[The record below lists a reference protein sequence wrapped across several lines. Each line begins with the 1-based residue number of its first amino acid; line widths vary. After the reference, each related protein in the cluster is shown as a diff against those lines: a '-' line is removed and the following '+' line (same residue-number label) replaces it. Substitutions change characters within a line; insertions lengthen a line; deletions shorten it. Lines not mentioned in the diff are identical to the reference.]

1 MNFIDMFLLNLIL
14 VAVPLLIYMVYV
26 TTNRNISEKERSL
39 FFSLALITSYSLMT
53 HYINVFDNTI
63 TAFFAGVIIFFMCFN
78 RFYATTFI
86 TMFLTIL
93 FDTYQPLF
101 YLFLGITYI
110 LLIMLMIIREFMK
123 LDNKK
128 FVISFSMFYLSSFLI
143 FRIIINSNLL
153 ETIFLLGLFVIMAY
167 IIFIFYQ
174 KGMDSLETH
183 LKYKELQKE
192 KQIRLSLFKITHEI
206 KNPIAVCKAY
216 LDMLDV
222 NNVEQTKKYIPIIRG
237 EIERLLGLLQDFL
250 LINKNNMNLDI
261 MDVNVL
267 LDDVINNVSS
277 LMSSNNIS
285 FDIDTVDDELFINGD
300 YNRLSQVLI
309 NIIKNS
315 VESDPTTIKVNVKE
329 LNNSLVIN
337 IEDNGIGIPK
347 EVLDKIY
354 EPFYTTKKCGTG
366 LGVSLSNE
374 IITAHNGTLEYT
386 SEVGIGTNVK
396 ITLPSYNEL

>member
-128 FVISFSMFYLSSFLI
+128 FVISFSMFAP
-143 FRIIINSNLL
+143 
-153 ETIFLLGLFVIMAY
+153 V
-167 IIFIFYQ
+167 
-174 KGMDSLETH
+174 
-183 LKYKELQKE
+183 
-192 KQIRLSLFKITHEI
+192 
-206 KNPIAVCKAY
+206 
-216 LDMLDV
+216 
-222 NNVEQTKKYIPIIRG
+222 
-237 EIERLLGLLQDFL
+237 
-250 LINKNNMNLDI
+250 
-261 MDVNVL
+261 
-267 LDDVINNVSS
+267 
-277 LMSSNNIS
+277 
-285 FDIDTVDDELFINGD
+285 
-300 YNRLSQVLI
+300 
-309 NIIKNS
+309 
-315 VESDPTTIKVNVKE
+315 
-329 LNNSLVIN
+329 
-337 IEDNGIGIPK
+337 
-347 EVLDKIY
+347 
-354 EPFYTTKKCGTG
+354 
-366 LGVSLSNE
+366 
-374 IITAHNGTLEYT
+374 
-386 SEVGIGTNVK
+386 
-396 ITLPSYNEL
+396 

>member
-1 MNFIDMFLLNLIL
+1 
-14 VAVPLLIYMVYV
+14 
-26 TTNRNISEKERSL
+26 
-39 FFSLALITSYSLMT
+39 
-53 HYINVFDNTI
+53 
-63 TAFFAGVIIFFMCFN
+63 
-78 RFYATTFI
+78 
-86 TMFLTIL
+86 
-93 FDTYQPLF
+93 
-101 YLFLGITYI
+101 
-110 LLIMLMIIREFMK
+110 
-123 LDNKK
+123 
-128 FVISFSMFYLSSFLI
+128 
-143 FRIIINSNLL
+143 
-153 ETIFLLGLFVIMAY
+153 MAY